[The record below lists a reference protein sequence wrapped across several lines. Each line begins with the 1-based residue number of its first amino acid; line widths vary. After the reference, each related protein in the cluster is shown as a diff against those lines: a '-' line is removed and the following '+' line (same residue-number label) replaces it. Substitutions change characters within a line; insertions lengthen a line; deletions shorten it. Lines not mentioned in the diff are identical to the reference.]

1 MFIHNVLTE
10 VRTSWAKVEVK
21 SRGHIS
27 GLEAKSASQLC
38 KLQKESNITRMFS
51 SVSLWRSVSSRSV
64 RTLTWCWW
72 GVQIHLL
79 AVLPVARLVAASHPQ
94 HVHAVHLQPVN
105 HSAAPAYFIQSLP
118 APAGRGQSSPDPTSG
133 RPSGYDTSPA
143 VLDGEVPS
151 GCRLLGQSPAQE
163 ELVVG
168 QRTLGINHWCQGNC
182 EENIWS
188 EDVEFM

>member
-1 MFIHNVLTE
+1 MFIFRFLAICRRAYLFTHDVFTE
-10 VRTSWAKVEVK
+10 VQTSRAKVEVK
-21 SRGHIS
+21 SRV
-27 GLEAKSASQLC
+27 
-38 KLQKESNITRMFS
+38 TRTFS
-51 SVSLWRSVSSRSV
+51 SVSLWRSVSNRSV
-64 RTLTWCWW
+64 RTLTWCRW
-72 GVQIHLL
+72 GVQVHLL

-105 HSAAPAYFIQSLP
+105 HGAAPAYFIQSLP
-118 APAGRGQSSPDPTSG
+118 APAGRGQSSPDPASG
-133 RPSGYDTSPA
+133 RPSWYDASPA

-168 QRTLGINHWCQGNC
+168 QRTLGINHRCQGSC

-188 EDVEFM
+188 EDVEFT